1 MSERLAAFRGQVH
14 CERTVAVPGLTLRGI
29 SAEPSA
35 EPTSLAFSGFPPADL
50 PETLDDA
57 RVEHLGGPQYRIA
70 ERARSWLITA
80 SAVHLHREV
89 AAQFYHAIPPRR
101 APWVKRMF
109 WRTVLALG
117 ASRVGLGLL
126 RALRR

>member
-1 MSERLAAFRGQVH
+1 MPERLATFRGEVH
-14 CERTVAVPGLTLRGI
+14 CERTVAIPGLTLRGI
-29 SAEPSA
+29 SAEPV
-35 EPTSLAFSGFPPADL
+35 EPTSLAFSGFPPTDL
-50 PETLDDA
+50 PDRLVDA
-57 RVEHLGGPQYRIA
+57 QVEHLGGAQYRIA
-70 ERARSWLITA
+70 EHSRSWLITA

-101 APWVKRMF
+101 APWAKRMF
-109 WRTVLALG
+109 WRTVLALA